1 MNFAEYWLYSN
12 HGAVFLYLHKFN
24 DKRIYGLKNKSIT
37 EKAIFLFVYMI
48 LPALIAVEL
57 AF

>member
-48 LPALIAVEL
+48 LPALIA
-57 AF
+57 